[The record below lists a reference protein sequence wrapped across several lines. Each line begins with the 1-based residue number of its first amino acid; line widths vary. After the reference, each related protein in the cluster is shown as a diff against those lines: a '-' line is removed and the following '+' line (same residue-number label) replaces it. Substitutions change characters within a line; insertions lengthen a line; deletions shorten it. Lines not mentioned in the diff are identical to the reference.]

1 MYIADMPVMERTSAK
16 GFTLLELIITVAIA
30 GILLG
35 VGVPG
40 FGSLIK
46 ESRISSQ
53 YNSLVGSLYQARSE
67 AIKGASDV
75 TVCPKSSPGNN
86 QCGGSNDWEN
96 GWIVFLDRTNA
107 TNEVNASISAGDEII
122 SVKPQIKGNNTISA
136 IGSTTNTVAN
146 VQNVSY
152 VRYLQNGASSLS
164 TGSII
169 ICDDTRG
176 AADSRALNIVQTGD
190 IRRGAITPANPAP
203 LDAFN
208 RPITCP

>member
-1 MYIADMPVMERTSAK
+1 MERTSAK

>member
-1 MYIADMPVMERTSAK
+1 MPVMERKSAK

-35 VGVPG
+35 IGVPG
-40 FGSLIK
+40 FGSLMR

-75 TVCPKSSPGNN
+75 TVCPKRGSGDNR
-86 QCGGSNDWEN
+86 CGGNNDWEN

-107 TNEVNASISAGDEII
+107 PGEVNADISAGDEII
-122 SVKPQIKGNNTISA
+122 SVKPEIKGNNTITA
-136 IGSTTNTVAN
+136 IGSSTNAVGN
-146 VQNVSY
+146 VQTVSY
-152 VRYLQNGASSLS
+152 VRYLQNGATSLS

-208 RPITCP
+208 RPIVCP

>member
-1 MYIADMPVMERTSAK
+1 MYIADMPIMERKSAK

-75 TVCPKSSPGNN
+75 TVCPKSSPGSNL
-86 QCGGSNDWEN
+86 CGGSNDWEN

-107 TNEVNASISAGDEII
+107 TNEVNASISPGDEII
-122 SVKPQIKGNNTISA
+122 SVKPKIKGNNTISA

>member
-1 MYIADMPVMERTSAK
+1 MPVMERTSAK